1 VTARQT
7 GTESLAR
14 RVGTCIRDARL
25 ASGLSRHRVAR
36 SAGLTRRE
44 LAGYEHGR
52 SVPSG
57 TDLRALAGACGMS
70 AEQMLP
76 RDLVAALPESGA
88 PAIDTAGFLDPGSQ

>member
-1 VTARQT
+1 VSGRSS
-7 GTESLAR
+7 GTTSLAT

-44 LAGYEHGR
+44 LASYEHGR

-57 TDLRALAGACGMS
+57 TDVRALAGACGMS

-76 RDLVAALPESGA
+76 RDLAAALADSS
-88 PAIDTAGFLDPGSQ
+88 T